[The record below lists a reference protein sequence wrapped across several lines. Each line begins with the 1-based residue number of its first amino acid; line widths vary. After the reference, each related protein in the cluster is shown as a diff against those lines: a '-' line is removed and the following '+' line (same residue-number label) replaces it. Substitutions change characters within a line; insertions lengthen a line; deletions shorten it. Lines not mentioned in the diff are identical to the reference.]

1 MLNHKIL
8 LYAHVCTCT
17 CVCKFLII
25 IIIVLIHVDVL
36 RGYAQEVESHSG
48 RNPKDLTSPSSFAGH
63 SGAGN
68 EPMS

>member
-1 MLNHKIL
+1 M
-8 LYAHVCTCT
+8 YSMYMYST

>member
-1 MLNHKIL
+1 MLLQCVHTYVHAISL
-8 LYAHVCTCT
+8 LLSY
-17 CVCKFLII
+17 LY
-25 IIIVLIHVDVL
+25 LLDVL
-36 RGYAQEVESHSG
+36 RGYAQEVEAHSG